1 MNATIK
7 LENVKHFPVLLN
19 EIISIISPLYGGT
32 FIDCTFGQGG
42 YSKKILENNNN
53 KVFAID
59 RDCSSTKIVNQFKK
73 KYQNRFE
80 FENRKFS
87 EILNIEKNIEN
98 LKGIIFDLGYS
109 TTQIKDPEKGLSFNN
124 KGKLNMK
131 MGLNKFSA
139 DDVVNKLG
147 QKELAKIFKVFG
159 EENSSKIISKRI
171 ISFRKS
177 KSIQTEDLVNIIN
190 SVKKKKFSK
199 IHNATKVFQALRI
212 IVNNEISELIYGLIN
227 SFKLL
232 PVGGVVAIVT
242 FHSIEDKIVKFFL
255 KNYSENKNDSRY
267 LPSRIEKKILFKLI
281 DKKPIIP
288 NNKEL
293 NLNPASRSAKLRYGV
308 KLNNHSDFSEFE
320 KKFSYLLEVE
330 KLFEKIWKKLFFQF

>member
-159 EENSSKIISKRI
+159 EENSSKIISKKI
-171 ISFRKS
+171 ISFRKR
-177 KSIQTEDLVNIIN
+177 KNIQTEDLVNIIN

-308 KLNNHSDFSEFE
+308 KLNNHSDFSEFV

-330 KLFEKIWKKLFFQF
+330 KLFKKI

>member
-159 EENSSKIISKRI
+159 EENSSKIISKKI
-171 ISFRKS
+171 ISFRKR
-177 KSIQTEDLVNIIN
+177 KNIQTEDLVNIIN

-308 KLNNHSDFSEFE
+308 KLNNHSDFSEFV

-330 KLFEKIWKKLFFQF
+330 KLFKKIWKKLFFQF

>member
-267 LPSRIEKKILFKLI
+267 LPARIEKKILFKLI

-308 KLNNHSDFSEFE
+308 KLNNHSDFSEFV

-330 KLFEKIWKKLFFQF
+330 NFFEKI